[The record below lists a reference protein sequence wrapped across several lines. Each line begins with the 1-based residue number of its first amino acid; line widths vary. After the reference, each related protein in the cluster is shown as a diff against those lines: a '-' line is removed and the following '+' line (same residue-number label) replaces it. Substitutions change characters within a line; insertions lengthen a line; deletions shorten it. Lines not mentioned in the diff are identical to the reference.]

1 MKVKK
6 QNTLI
11 EISELGLKIE
21 VKADLLL
28 NALISDTTKNIL
40 EQMLKNKLSE
50 LITQFEEINNIVE
63 LENKEGKCD
72 YFKSLKEKRN
82 SYVYE
87 YACLTRDLYSLLG
100 DTFEQ
105 FYEDNSD
112 IMETIGSIY
121 KYSTLYGFKS
131 LDTVSI
137 G

>member
-1 MKVKK
+1 MQIKK

-28 NALISDTTKNIL
+28 NALISDSTKNVL

-50 LITQFEEINNIVE
+50 LRTQFEEINDIIE
-63 LENKEGKCD
+63 LENKEHKSI
-72 YFKSLKEKRN
+72 YFNSLKEKRN
-82 SYVYE
+82 SYIYE

-100 DTFEQ
+100 DTFER
-105 FYEDNSD
+105 FYEENTD
-112 IMETIGSIY
+112 IMENIGSIF

-131 LDTVSI
+131 LDTVVVE
-137 G
+137 

>member
-1 MKVKK
+1 MQIKK

-28 NALISDTTKNIL
+28 NALISDSTKNVL

-50 LITQFEEINNIVE
+50 LRTQFEEINDIIE
-63 LENKEGKCD
+63 LENKEHKSI
-72 YFKSLKEKRN
+72 YFNSLKEKRN
-82 SYVYE
+82 SYIYE

-100 DTFEQ
+100 DTFER
-105 FYEDNSD
+105 FYEENTA
-112 IMETIGSIY
+112 IMENIGSIF

-131 LDTVSI
+131 LDTVVVE
-137 G
+137 

>member
-1 MKVKK
+1 MQVKK

-21 VKADLLL
+21 IKADLLL
-28 NALISDTTKNIL
+28 NALISDNTKNIL

-50 LITQFEEINNIVE
+50 LKTQFEEIYDIVE
-63 LENKEGKCD
+63 LENKEHKLV
-72 YFKSLKEKRN
+72 YFNSLKEKKN

-100 DTFEQ
+100 DTFEN
-105 FYEDNSD
+105 FYEENTD

-131 LDTVSI
+131 LDTVVLE
-137 G
+137 

>member
-1 MKVKK
+1 MQIKK

-28 NALISDTTKNIL
+28 NALISDSTKNVL

-50 LITQFEEINNIVE
+50 LRTQFEEINDIIE
-63 LENKEGKCD
+63 LENKEHKSI
-72 YFKSLKEKRN
+72 YFNSLKEKRN
-82 SYVYE
+82 SYIYE

-100 DTFEQ
+100 DTFER
-105 FYEDNSD
+105 FYEENTDL
-112 IMETIGSIY
+112 MENIGSIF

-131 LDTVSI
+131 LDTVVVE
-137 G
+137 

>member
-1 MKVKK
+1 MQVKK

-28 NALISDTTKNIL
+28 NALISQNTKHVL
-40 EQMLKNKLSE
+40 EQMLKSKLAE
-50 LITQFEEINNIVE
+50 FKTQFVEIYDIIE
-63 LENKEGKCD
+63 LENKEHKSD
-72 YFKSLKEKRN
+72 YFNSLKEKRN
-82 SYVYE
+82 PYIFE

-100 DTFEQ
+100 DTFEK

-112 IMETIGSIY
+112 IMESIGSIY

-131 LDTVSI
+131 LSTVSVE
-137 G
+137 

>member
-1 MKVKK
+1 MQVKK

-28 NALISDTTKNIL
+28 NALISESTKNVL
-40 EQMLKNKLSE
+40 EQMLKSKLSE
-50 LITQFEEINNIVE
+50 LIIQFEEIHNIVE
-63 LENKEGKCD
+63 LENKDHKSD
-72 YFKSLKEKRN
+72 YFNSLKEKRN
-82 SYVYE
+82 SYIYE

-100 DTFEQ
+100 DTFEN
-105 FYEDNSD
+105 FYEENTD

-131 LDTVSI
+131 LDTVVI
-137 G
+137 E